1 MQCLPSHCQ
10 HHPILTLILPS
21 AVLRNLRSLSRCPH
35 CLLLLSDAPYPPS
48 SPSSQP
54 ARLVTLLIT
63 LFRTSLPSRGDKR
76 LTASRG
82 RSAFGAALRL
92 RPVPPGPSPPQPL
105 VTAVP
110 PGPPLPL
117 PRSITRS
124 SQPHV
129 TSPLRPRHCVCKV
142 STAASPPRLMPLAI
156 FAVSQPIAFP
166 PCSDRGGP

>member
-110 PGPPLPL
+110 PLPL

-142 STAASPPRLMPLAI
+142 STAASPPRLMPLAMC
-156 FAVSQPIAFP
+156 AVSQPIAFP